1 MYREGDP
8 RFEIG
13 KAIEHGRGDDL
24 TIVATGSMVHPALGA
39 AAKLNAAGVS
49 AGVLDM
55 HTVKPL
61 DETAVLDAAR
71 RSGLLLT
78 VEEHSVLGGLGGAV
92 AETVTGAG
100 VGARVVRHGIAD
112 EYALIGPRRTSTATT
127 ASTPR
132 ASRRRHCERS
142 AGSGDRPLGP
152 GIRDLRPGTAAA
164 RRSSVEVDI
173 TPPGSGGSPM
183 PNQVIVG
190 IDGSAHAW
198 RALDWAADYA
208 VRHRLS
214 LDLVHASRALVEDGT
229 IPPDALRGWSPN
241 GRTCSPRRC
250 STLKLHPDLGIGTR
264 LARTDPGSALVEGSG
279 QAAMVA
285 VGSRGLGGFEG
296 LLFGSVGLYTA
307 AHARC
312 PVLVVPREAPYPADA
327 PRGSWSGSRAAR

>member
-1 MYREGDP
+1 
-8 RFEIG
+8 
-13 KAIEHGRGDDL
+13 
-24 TIVATGSMVHPALGA
+24 
-39 AAKLNAAGVS
+39 
-49 AGVLDM
+49 
-55 HTVKPL
+55 
-61 DETAVLDAAR
+61 
-71 RSGLLLT
+71 
-78 VEEHSVLGGLGGAV
+78 
-92 AETVTGAG
+92 
-100 VGARVVRHGIAD
+100 
-112 EYALIGPRRTSTATT
+112 
-127 ASTPR
+127 
-132 ASRRRHCERS
+132 
-142 AGSGDRPLGP
+142 
-152 GIRDLRPGTAAA
+152 
-164 RRSSVEVDI
+164 
-173 TPPGSGGSPM
+173 M

-229 IPPDALRGWSPN
+229 IPPDALR
-241 GRTCSPRRC
+241 RLVAEREDLLAEALQY
-250 STLKLHPDLGIGTR
+250 TLKLHPDLGIGTR

-327 PRGSWSGSRAAR
+327 PARIVVGVEGGPVRAPCSAGPSRRPLRGARGSWRCTPWAATSAPRAGG

>member
-1 MYREGDP
+1 
-8 RFEIG
+8 
-13 KAIEHGRGDDL
+13 
-24 TIVATGSMVHPALGA
+24 
-39 AAKLNAAGVS
+39 
-49 AGVLDM
+49 
-55 HTVKPL
+55 
-61 DETAVLDAAR
+61 
-71 RSGLLLT
+71 
-78 VEEHSVLGGLGGAV
+78 
-92 AETVTGAG
+92 
-100 VGARVVRHGIAD
+100 
-112 EYALIGPRRTSTATT
+112 
-127 ASTPR
+127 
-132 ASRRRHCERS
+132 
-142 AGSGDRPLGP
+142 
-152 GIRDLRPGTAAA
+152 
-164 RRSSVEVDI
+164 
-173 TPPGSGGSPM
+173 M

-229 IPPDALRGWSPN
+229 IPPDALR
-241 GRTCSPRRC
+241 RLVAEREDLLAEARQY
-250 STLKLHPDLGIGTR
+250 TLKLHPDLGIGTR

-327 PRGSWSGSRAAR
+327 PARIVVGVEGRPGESAMLGWAFEEAASRGAGILALHAVGGDLGSPRRRVIEDMELSESLAGLREHQPDVQVEELVSDRTASQALVEASRTAALVVVGAARRTSLIGMALGRVNHAVLHHASCPVVVMPLDG

>member
-1 MYREGDP
+1 
-8 RFEIG
+8 
-13 KAIEHGRGDDL
+13 
-24 TIVATGSMVHPALGA
+24 
-39 AAKLNAAGVS
+39 
-49 AGVLDM
+49 
-55 HTVKPL
+55 
-61 DETAVLDAAR
+61 
-71 RSGLLLT
+71 
-78 VEEHSVLGGLGGAV
+78 
-92 AETVTGAG
+92 
-100 VGARVVRHGIAD
+100 
-112 EYALIGPRRTSTATT
+112 
-127 ASTPR
+127 
-132 ASRRRHCERS
+132 
-142 AGSGDRPLGP
+142 
-152 GIRDLRPGTAAA
+152 
-164 RRSSVEVDI
+164 
-173 TPPGSGGSPM
+173 M

-229 IPPDALRGWSPN
+229 IPPDALR
-241 GRTCSPRRC
+241 RLVAEREDLLAEALQY
-250 STLKLHPDLGIGTR
+250 TLKLHPDLGIGTR

-327 PRGSWSGSRAAR
+327 PARIVVGVEGRPGESAMLGWAFEEAASRGAGILALHAVGGDLGSPRRRVIEDMELSESLAGLREHQPDVQVEELVSDRTASQALVEASRTAALVVVGAARRTSLIGMALGRVNHAVLHHASCPVVVMPLDG

>member
-1 MYREGDP
+1 
-8 RFEIG
+8 
-13 KAIEHGRGDDL
+13 
-24 TIVATGSMVHPALGA
+24 
-39 AAKLNAAGVS
+39 
-49 AGVLDM
+49 
-55 HTVKPL
+55 
-61 DETAVLDAAR
+61 
-71 RSGLLLT
+71 
-78 VEEHSVLGGLGGAV
+78 
-92 AETVTGAG
+92 
-100 VGARVVRHGIAD
+100 
-112 EYALIGPRRTSTATT
+112 
-127 ASTPR
+127 
-132 ASRRRHCERS
+132 
-142 AGSGDRPLGP
+142 
-152 GIRDLRPGTAAA
+152 
-164 RRSSVEVDI
+164 
-173 TPPGSGGSPM
+173 M

-229 IPPDALRGWSPN
+229 IPPDALR
-241 GRTCSPRRC
+241 RLVAEREDLLAEARQY
-250 STLKLHPDLGIGTR
+250 TLKLHPDVGIGTR

-327 PRGSWSGSRAAR
+327 PARIVVGVEGRPGESAMLGWAFEEAASRGAGILALHAVGGDLGSPRRRVIEDMELSESLAGLREHQPDVQVEELISDRTASQALVEASRTAALVVVGAARRTGLIGMALGRVNHAVLHHASCPVVVMPLDG